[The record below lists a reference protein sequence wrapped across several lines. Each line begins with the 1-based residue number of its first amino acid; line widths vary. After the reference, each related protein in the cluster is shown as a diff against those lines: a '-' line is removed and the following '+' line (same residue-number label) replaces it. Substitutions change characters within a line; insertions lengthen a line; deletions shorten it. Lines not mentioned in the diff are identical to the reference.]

1 MSEDL
6 SFHLVSSPIHHSP
19 IIILYGTVSVP
30 GSLVER
36 ELGHRITWDPLLYEI
51 LLIYD

>member
-6 SFHLVSSPIHHSP
+6 SFHLVSSPIHQT
-19 IIILYGTVSVP
+19 IICLYGTVSVT

-36 ELGHRITWDPLLYEI
+36 ELRHRITWDPLLYEI
-51 LLIYD
+51 LLYE